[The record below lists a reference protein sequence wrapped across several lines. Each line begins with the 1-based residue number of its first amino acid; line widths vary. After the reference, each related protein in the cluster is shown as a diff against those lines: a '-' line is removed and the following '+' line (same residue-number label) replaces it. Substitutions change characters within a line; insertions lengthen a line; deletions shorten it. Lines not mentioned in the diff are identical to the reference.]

1 VELTVVIL
9 DEGPSA
15 AEARRTQQRERILA
29 AAEQLLVTHGVER
42 SRLRDVAEVAGV
54 SVGTVQHYFDTRD
67 RLVAELFEWSAARR
81 LAAWLAAAQTAGD
94 PWTRLSALLDASL
107 AEPLLRRS
115 RIWVEFIAM
124 ARDEELREKLGR
136 YYAAWRPPFREV
148 IEEGVAAGVF
158 HPTRPVEDVVSL
170 FIVFADGAE
179 VATALEAP
187 GVTPDGFRRLQ
198 VDMARSLLGVE
209 PPRT

>member
-9 DEGPSA
+9 EDVPSA
-15 AEARRTQQRERILA
+15 AEVRRAQQRERILA

-81 LAAWLAAAQTAGD
+81 LDAWLAAAKTAGD
-94 PWTRLSALLDASL
+94 PWTRLTALLDASL
-107 AEPLLRRS
+107 ADPLLWRS

-124 ARDEELREKLGR
+124 ARDEELRAKLGR

-158 HPTRPVEDVVSL
+158 HPTRPVEDIVSL

-179 VATALEAP
+179 VAIALEAP

-198 VDMARSLLGVE
+198 VEMAQSLLGVE
-209 PPRT
+209 TPGT